1 MINCRVVGVRDL
13 NPFERIFDNFT
24 FATVFSVVFLV
35 QISTTVWFNFL
46 FDTAVL
52 SPLMYVES
60 ILLGASSLL
69 ISLLVKL
76 TPEAW
81 VEKLPVKIDE
91 GQVLG
96 TDNAIMKVYEQQSN
110 FPAIP
115 VASLVL
121 YA

>member
-1 MINCRVVGVRDL
+1 
-13 NPFERIFDNFT
+13 
-24 FATVFSVVFLV
+24 
-35 QISTTVWFNFL
+35 
-46 FDTAVL
+46 
-52 SPLMYVES
+52 MYVES

-69 ISLLVKL
+69 ISLLVRL

-115 VASLVL
+115 VASLAV

>member
-35 QISTTVWFNFL
+35 QISTTIWFNFL

-115 VASLVL
+115 VASLPVH
-121 YA
+121 A